1 MSGNYDVVVMG
12 AGQNTL
18 GAAAY
23 LAKAGK
29 KVLVLERNDVIGGG
43 AVTVER
49 NMPGFRYDK
58 HSIAHVLIQAN
69 PLILNDELGLLSQFG
84 LSYFYPPA
92 AATTILE
99 DFRTLHFFRDLD
111 QTCASIARYSEKDA
125 DTYREFVNWGMRIMP
140 MILAGM
146 FTVPLPMSV
155 FLGILE
161 QSDDGRRLIEI
172 MLRSPLQIVNE
183 LFETEIVKIHLL
195 KFAGEGFPQF
205 PDDMGTGL
213 ALLLSPPFIHKYG
226 VGLPIGGS
234 GELSNALARC
244 IEHHGGEVL
253 TNQEVTK
260 VITRGGRAVGLET
273 ASGEQYMA
281 KDAVIASIHPH
292 HLDRFVDD
300 LEPNMLARAKR
311 TQPGP
316 YSILKVDAALDH
328 PLALRTADGDSDGPN
343 AIAEFVF
350 ANTLTEYLESYDPLR
365 HGKLSLDRPLMS
377 GGAIAAPGRVPD
389 GKALLYLLNFQ
400 PYSLADG
407 GPEKWDEIKESVADR
422 AIERLS
428 HFLPGLSPDVIT
440 ARTVDSPLDMVR
452 WSPNSML
459 HGDAGGIGSQFFHL
473 GGYRPTPEL
482 AQFAVP
488 GVERLYLCG
497 PFMHPGA
504 GVFAVGRPT
513 AIKIFDDLGINF
525 EKVVAQ

>member
-49 NMPGFRYDK
+49 NLPGFRYDK
-58 HSIAHVLIQAN
+58 HSIAHVLVQAN
-69 PLILNDELGLLSQFG
+69 PLILNDELGLLSKFG
-84 LSYFYPPA
+84 LQYFYPPA

-99 DFRTLHFFRDLD
+99 DYRTLHFFRDLD
-111 QTCASIARYSEKDA
+111 MTCDSIARYSPRDA
-125 DTYREFVNWGMRIMP
+125 EVYREFVNWGMRIMP

-161 QSDDGRRLIEI
+161 QSDDGRRLIDI

-183 LFETEIVKIHLL
+183 LFESDIVKIHLL

-226 VGLPIGGS
+226 VGLPVGGS
-234 GELSNALARC
+234 GDLSNALARC
-244 IEHHGGEVL
+244 IQHHGGEVL
-253 TNQEVTK
+253 TEQEVTK
-260 VITRGGRAVGLET
+260 VITSGGRAVGLET
-273 ASGEQYMA
+273 STGDRYMA

-292 HLDRFVDD
+292 HLDHFVED

-316 YSILKVDAALDH
+316 YSILKVDAALDM
-328 PLALRTADGDSDGPN
+328 PLALQTADGPSKGPN

-377 GGAIAAPGRVPD
+377 GGAIAAPGRVPH

-400 PYSLADG
+400 PYNLADG
-407 GPEKWDEIKESVADR
+407 GPEKWDEIKETVADK
-422 AIERLS
+422 AIEKLQ
-428 HFLPGLSPDVIT
+428 HFIPGLSADVVT

-488 GVERLYLCG
+488 GIERLYLCG

-504 GVFAVGRPT
+504 GVFAVGRPV

>member
-1 MSGNYDVVVMG
+1 
-12 AGQNTL
+12 
-18 GAAAY
+18 
-23 LAKAGK
+23 
-29 KVLVLERNDVIGGG
+29 
-43 AVTVER
+43 
-49 NMPGFRYDK
+49 
-58 HSIAHVLIQAN
+58 
-69 PLILNDELGLLSQFG
+69 
-84 LSYFYPPA
+84 
-92 AATTILE
+92 
-99 DFRTLHFFRDLD
+99 
-111 QTCASIARYSEKDA
+111 
-125 DTYREFVNWGMRIMP
+125 MRIMR
-140 MILAGM
+140 MVLAGM
-146 FTVPLPMSV
+146 FNVPLPMSI
-155 FLGILE
+155 FLGLLE
-161 QSDDGRRLIEI
+161 QSDDGRRVIDI

-183 LFETEIVKIHLL
+183 LFETDIVKIHLL

-226 VGLPIGGS
+226 VGLPLGGS
-234 GELSNALARC
+234 GDLSKSLARC

-253 TNQEVTK
+253 TNCEVSK
-260 VITRGGRAVGLET
+260 VLTSGGRAVGLET
-273 ASGEQYMA
+273 KDGDQYLA

-292 HLDRFVDD
+292 HLDHFVDD

-316 YSILKVDAALDH
+316 YSILKIDAALSH
-328 PLALRTADGDSDGPN
+328 PLALKTSDGPSDGPN

-350 ANTLTEYLESYDPLR
+350 ANTLTEYLQSYDPLR
-365 HGKLSLDRPLMS
+365 HGLLSLDRPLMS

-400 PYSLADG
+400 PYNLADG
-407 GPEKWDEIKESVADR
+407 GPEKWDEIKERTADQV
-422 AIERLS
+422 IERLA
-428 HFLPGLSPDVIT
+428 HFMPGLSPDIIEG
-440 ARTVDSPLDMVR
+440 RTVDSPLDMTR

-513 AIKIFDDLGINF
+513 AIKICDDLGINF
-525 EKVVAQ
+525 DKVVAQ